1 MVFNGDSVVA
11 VHDDK
16 AVLLGVRDGLIAGFR
31 NDYADTVDP
40 DDPDDWEHVFTVLPT
55 PLLIPVSGA
64 TLISRI
70 PRGSERRPVQISALS
85 LEALPDSPASTTAD
99 YAAEYEA
106 LGPTRRV
113 PLVNVP
119 REIANCGVAD
129 PETLALLC
137 WILYA
142 GHHKP
147 T

>member
-1 MVFNGDSVVA
+1 MDFNGDSVVA

-31 NDYADTVDP
+31 NDYADTFDP

-55 PLLIPVSGA
+55 PLLIPVNGA

-85 LEALPDSPASTTAD
+85 LEALPDSPALIT
-99 YAAEYEA
+99 AEYEA

-119 REIANCGVAD
+119 REIANGGVAD

-137 WILYA
+137 WVLYA
-142 GHHKP
+142 RHQEP
-147 T
+147 A